1 MTAGDSRT
9 DVDPRDLLG
18 ARVTR
23 RDVLKGGA
31 AAGALLGLGSLAA
44 ACGGEET
51 DDAATAEDTPVK
63 GGVLRVGLVGGRA
76 ADTADPHIAPFI
88 PDDALNWLMYEGLVQ
103 YTPDLTPEYLLAEEV
118 TSNADGSEWTVRLK
132 PDIPWHDGR
141 TVSADDVV
149 YSFKRIVDPKNPL
162 DGAAGLGGLTVDGI
176 QKMDDLTVR
185 FTWEKANVLFG
196 TDGLTQRLV
205 HVVPVDFDPNNPI
218 GCGPWKMKTFRPGE
232 QFELEAFED
241 YHGGRPYLDGMKL
254 IEFADPTARYNALA
268 SGEVDALTEL
278 PASQIVAAESQG
290 IVPLN
295 AKSGGWIPICMR
307 IDVKPFQ
314 DVRVRQ
320 AFRLIPDRTEV
331 LQNAYNGIAWLAN
344 DMYSPFDKGYPS
356 DLPQRDQ
363 DLEQAKS
370 LLKQAGYDSLDVEL
384 IASDSVGEGSVA
396 FAQVF
401 AEQAKGAGV
410 NVKVNKV
417 EAGVLWGDDY
427 LSWPFSMDYWGYRNY
442 LQQAAAGSTPDA
454 PYNETHW
461 QNDAWY
467 ALVQEGFRTVDDAK
481 RNELVREAATIEYN
495 EGGHIIPTF
504 RNLLDAY
511 SDKVVGITTDDVMG
525 ISLGRWRFKDVW
537 LKA

>member
-1 MTAGDSRT
+1 
-9 DVDPRDLLG
+9 VDPRDLLG